1 MKLIF
6 ILAIILATF
15 ESWASRDLNLRC
27 TAIHNLDK
35 VIETEIILKSTDKDI
50 TFGEY
55 EDFKFIISSK
65 GDETIEIQS
74 LNILEPSRSYATG
87 KLKLPGSF
95 VELSIW
101 NRAYILDVR
110 CTL

>member
-1 MKLIF
+1 MKQIF
-6 ILAIILATF
+6 LLATILATF
-15 ESWASRDLNLRC
+15 ESFASRDLNLKC

-35 VIETEIILKSTDKDI
+35 VLETEVILKPTDKDI

-65 GDETIEIQS
+65 GENTIEVQS

-87 KLKLPGSF
+87 KLTLPGSF